1 MTNEEYIISKIS
13 ERSLADMFNT
23 GNCYYDNLNDR
34 IYKAFQYWKESY
46 RHKRSDRLLFQLWLT
61 FQYNSGE
68 WDLARQIIQEEHPS
82 WVVKCET

>member
-46 RHKRSDRLLFQLWLT
+46 RYKRSGRLLFQLWLT
-61 FQYNSGE
+61 FQYNSEE
-68 WDLARQIIQEEHPS
+68 WDLARRIIHEEHPS
-82 WVVKCET
+82 WVIKCDP

>member
-23 GNCYYDNLNDR
+23 GNVYYNNLNDR
-34 IYKAFQYWKESY
+34 IYKAFWYWKESY

-61 FQYNSGE
+61 FQYNSEE
-68 WDLARQIIQEEHPS
+68 WDLARRIIQEEHPF